1 MAFECCGTGYGP
13 ILDCARRTDLDTL
26 GVPTA
31 VVAFDDA
38 HFRCIQQ
45 NDSIDTGTNTGF
57 AENTLVMVEED
68 HLRYRI
74 SPHCIYRTHLN
85 TRGLLTRPADIRYVN
100 AQVVVSNYLE
110 PC

>member
-1 MAFECCGTGYGP
+1 MN
-13 ILDCARRTDLDTL
+13 CAGRTDFSTF
-26 GVPTA
+26 GVSTA
-31 VVAFDDA
+31 VVALDDA
-38 HFRCIQQ
+38 HVRRIQQ

-57 AENTLVMVEED
+57 AENALVMIEED

-74 SPHCIYRTHLN
+74 SPHGIYRTHLN

-110 PC
+110 SC